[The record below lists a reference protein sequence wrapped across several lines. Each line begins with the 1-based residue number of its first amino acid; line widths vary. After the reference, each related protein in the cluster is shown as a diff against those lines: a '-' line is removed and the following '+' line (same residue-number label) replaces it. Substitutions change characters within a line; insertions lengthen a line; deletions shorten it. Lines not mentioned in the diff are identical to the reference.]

1 MELTLNKVND
11 KAMYI
16 AKEAGISA
24 VIGLTYFG
32 LCVIN
37 PAQSL
42 VALTSITTLGLV
54 RIADVL
60 RAGALYSP
68 GVAAGVAF
76 GAHYYNVYTG
86 KIAIGAYPI
95 MPIII
100 FGIWMFIQQLS
111 KKWGHS
117 AVKDLALIGLAGL
130 LTGIVVTAHLTSIAA
145 LLSGTSWGKLLTA
158 AAAYKIATHV
168 FVPMLGYPLFKKL
181 RG

>member
-1 MELTLNKVND
+1 MELAINRAKDISLSAIREVV
-11 KAMYI
+11 I
-16 AKEAGISA
+16 ALA
-24 VIGLTYFG
+24 IGVSYFV

-42 VALTSITTLGLV
+42 VALTSITTFGLV
-54 RIADVL
+54 RVADIL

-86 KIAIGAYPI
+86 KVTHGGYPV

-100 FGIWMFIQQLS
+100 FGIWLFVQSLS
-111 KKWGHS
+111 KKWGQS
-117 AVKDLALIGLAGL
+117 ALKDLTLIGFAGL
-130 LTGIVVTAHLTSIAA
+130 MTGIVVTANLTTVAALTSGTAWSKLLKAAA
-145 LLSGTSWGKLLTA
+145 LW
-158 AAAYKIATHV
+158 KIATHV